1 MKSLLAAA
9 LALGL
14 VAAAPTVP
22 AGHRPAAVIH
32 HPIACNAGAQAAF
45 DRGLLDYYAY
55 NPEAAEHEFYTAVDL
70 DGHCPMAWWG
80 VAQSNAP
87 NLNVPATDD
96 RDDQARQAI
105 ATAKGLEQYATP
117 EDAAFIEA
125 ASALFNTDMTAAH
138 EPQLIAYRDA
148 LKAIADK
155 YPDDPDAAA
164 LYSEASLYALV
175 GGSWPQQ
182 ALMTDAQRA
191 DFAAQGAALLP
202 YFQASIAKFPKHVGL
217 LHYFIHAAQFADDS
231 KAAVAAALQLG
242 AFDLPANASHLT
254 HMPGHTFFDVGMYA
268 DALGVGTRSVAMD
281 AADYACCHPG
291 YYSSTRYYHGHNV
304 DFVLYAMTQT
314 GHLDDAIG
322 IARGFDRHGFL
333 ARQLV
338 AAGRWSDVAALPANP
353 SEGYTGA
360 YARAIAYA
368 HLGDAANARA
378 AIAALPQM
386 KNPAFDEFFDAMR
399 QTVEG
404 EIAVAAK
411 DDGKA
416 LPLLQAASTSLA
428 AGMHLQPTEIPPL
441 YFYSPDLALARVAE
455 RLGKNDIA
463 RTALQAELVA
473 SPQSPAALAM
483 LAKLGTN

>member
-1 MKSLLAAA
+1 MQTLLATAFAIGLIATTPA
-9 LALGL
+9 L
-14 VAAAPTVP
+14 
-22 AGHRPAAVIH
+22 HRPAAVVH
-32 HPIACNAGAQAAF
+32 HPIACKAAAQAAF

-105 ATAKGLEQYATP
+105 GAAKGLERYATP
-117 EDAAFIEA
+117 EDAAFIDA
-125 ASALFNTDMTAAH
+125 ASTLFDGDMKSKGDAR
-138 EPQLIAYRDA
+138 LIAYRDA
-148 LKAIADK
+148 LKAIAEK
-155 YPDDPDAAA
+155 YPGDPDAAA
-164 LYSEASLYALV
+164 LYSEASLYAFV

-182 ALMTDAQRA
+182 DQMTDAQRA
-191 DFAAQGAALLP
+191 AFAAQGAALLP
-202 YFQASIAKFPKHVGL
+202 YLEASIAKFPKHVGL
-217 LHYFIHAAQFADDS
+217 LHYMIHTAQFADDS
-231 KAAVAAALQLG
+231 KDAVAAALQLG
-242 AFDLPANASHLT
+242 AFALPAEDSHLT
-254 HMPGHTFFDVGMYA
+254 HMPGHTFFDIGMYA
-268 DALGVGTRSVAMD
+268 DALDVGTRSVAMD
-281 AADYACCHPG
+281 AADFACCHPG

-314 GHLDDAIG
+314 GHVDDAIA

-338 AAGRWSDVAALPANP
+338 AAGRWSDVVALPKNP

-378 AIAALPQM
+378 AIATLPPM
-386 KNPAFDEFFDAMR
+386 KRPGIAAFFDAMR
-399 QTVEG
+399 QTVDA

-411 DDGKA
+411 DDATA
-416 LPLLQAASTSLA
+416 LPLLQAASASLA
-428 AGMHLQPTEIPPL
+428 TGLKLQSTEIPPL
-441 YFYSPDLALARVAE
+441 YFYSPDIALARVAE
-455 RLGKNDIA
+455 RLGKDDVA

>member
-1 MKSLLAAA
+1 MKSLLALA
-9 LALGL
+9 LALGI
-14 VAAAPTVP
+14 VGAAP
-22 AGHRPAAVIH
+22 AQKRPTAVVH

-55 NPEAAEHEFYTAVDL
+55 NPEAAEHAFYTAVDL
-70 DGHCPMAWWG
+70 DKNCAMAWWG

-96 RDDQARQAI
+96 RDAQAQQAI
-105 ATAKGLEQYATP
+105 KSAKSLERYATP
-117 EDAAFIEA
+117 EDAAFIDA
-125 ASALFNTDMTAAH
+125 ASALFSVDMTAAH

-164 LYSEASLYALV
+164 LYSEAGLYAFV
-175 GGSWPQQ
+175 GGSWPRRDQ
-182 ALMTDAQRA
+182 MTDAQRA
-191 DFAAQGAALLP
+191 SFMAQGAALLP
-202 YFQASIAKFPKHVGL
+202 YFETSIARFPKHVGL

-242 AFDLPANASHLT
+242 AFALPAEDSHLT
-254 HMPGHTFFDVGMYA
+254 HMPGHTFFDIGMYA
-268 DALGVGTRSVAMD
+268 NALDVGTRSVAMD
-281 AADYACCHPG
+281 AADFACCHPG

-314 GHLDDAIG
+314 GHLDDAIA

-338 AAGRWSDVAALPANP
+338 AAGRWSDVVALPKNP
-353 SEGYTGA
+353 AEGPPGD

-378 AIAALPQM
+378 AIGALPAT
-386 KNPAFDEFFDAMR
+386 KSPGVAAFYDAMR

-404 EIAVAAK
+404 EIAVAAQ
-411 DDGKA
+411 DDAKA
-416 LPLLQAASTSLA
+416 LPLLQAASASLA
-428 AGMHLQPTEIPPL
+428 AGLKLESTEIPLL

-455 RLGKNDIA
+455 RLGKNDVA
-463 RTALQAELVA
+463 RTALQAELLA
-473 SPQSPAALAM
+473 SPQSPTALAM
-483 LAKLGTN
+483 LAKLGST